1 MAKLI
6 DFDIVACDEILFEST
21 SLQSYGYGIVSQLV
35 TKDRD
40 ISVAAK
46 GVYAYLVSCAGNDK
60 QTYPSQDKM
69 CYDLN
74 IKNVKT
80 LRKYIKELQAKGFI
94 RIVKT
99 KKNNIQY
106 RNVYLIAMDTRSIEV
121 WKRQFEEG
129 IEVDE
134 AETLE
139 APKKSN
145 KKAPA
150 GETTEAS
157 ENTKDLL
164 SNKNNSTDN
173 IPQNKDNDNK
183 GNLGND
189 NLDNDTL
196 DYEQLAI
203 ERCKR
208 EIEGFESMSQFRK
221 DVNIGI
227 MLQRIA
233 REE

>member
-40 ISVAAK
+40 ISIAAK

-60 QTYPSQDKM
+60 QTYPSQEKM

-80 LRKYIKELQAKGFI
+80 LRKYIRELQAKGFI

-129 IEVDE
+129 IEIDE

-139 APKKSN
+139 KPKKDN
-145 KKAPA
+145 KKDLSVGADKPSRKTSLEIILNDSIA
-150 GETTEAS
+150 QETEK
-157 ENTKDLL
+157 EN
-164 SNKNNSTDN
+164 SKNLETDN
-173 IPQNKDNDNK
+173 I
-183 GNLGND
+183 
-189 NLDNDTL
+189 

-208 EIEGFESMSQFRK
+208 EIEGFESMNDIRK

-233 REE
+233 RGE

>member
-60 QTYPSQDKM
+60 QTYPSQEKM

-129 IEVDE
+129 IEADE

-139 APKKSN
+139 KPKKDN
-145 KKAPA
+145 KKDLSVGADKPI
-150 GETTEAS
+150 EKTSTEIILNDSIAEKTEK
-157 ENTKDLL
+157 ENRE
-164 SNKNNSTDN
+164 NFETDN
-173 IPQNKDNDNK
+173 I
-183 GNLGND
+183 
-189 NLDNDTL
+189 

-208 EIEGFESMSQFRK
+208 EIEGFESMSEMRK
-221 DVNIGI
+221 EFYINVMMMKN
-227 MLQRIA
+227 A
-233 REE
+233 RGD

>member
-6 DFDIVACDEILFEST
+6 DFSLVEADAILFEST

-60 QTYPSQDKM
+60 QTYPSQEKM

-129 IEVDE
+129 IEADE

-139 APKKSN
+139 KPKKDN
-145 KKAPA
+145 KKDLSVGADKPI
-150 GETTEAS
+150 EKTSTEIILNDSIAEKTEK
-157 ENTKDLL
+157 ENKENLE
-164 SNKNNSTDN
+164 TDN
-173 IPQNKDNDNK
+173 I
-183 GNLGND
+183 
-189 NLDNDTL
+189 
-196 DYEQLAI
+196 DYEELAI

-208 EIEGFESMSQFRK
+208 EIEGFESMSEMRK
-221 DVNIGI
+221 EFYINVMMMKN
-227 MLQRIA
+227 A
-233 REE
+233 RGE

>member
-60 QTYPSQDKM
+60 QTYPSQEKM

-80 LRKYIKELQAKGFI
+80 LRKYIKELQSKGFI

-121 WKRQFEEG
+121 WKRQFKEG
-129 IEVDE
+129 IEADE

-139 APKKSN
+139 KPKKDN
-145 KKAPA
+145 KKDLSVGADKPI
-150 GETTEAS
+150 EKTSTEIILNDSIAEKTEK
-157 ENTKDLL
+157 ENRENLE
-164 SNKNNSTDN
+164 TDN
-173 IPQNKDNDNK
+173 I
-183 GNLGND
+183 
-189 NLDNDTL
+189 

-208 EIEGFESMSQFRK
+208 EIEGFENMNDIRK

-233 REE
+233 RGE

>member
-60 QTYPSQDKM
+60 QTYPSQEKM

-94 RIVKT
+94 RIVRT

-139 APKKSN
+139 KPKKDN
-145 KKAPA
+145 KKDLSVGADKPI
-150 GETTEAS
+150 EKTSTEIILNDSIAEKTEK
-157 ENTKDLL
+157 ENRENLE
-164 SNKNNSTDN
+164 TDN
-173 IPQNKDNDNK
+173 I
-183 GNLGND
+183 
-189 NLDNDTL
+189 

-208 EIEGFESMSQFRK
+208 EIEGFENMNDIRK

-233 REE
+233 RGE

>member
-60 QTYPSQDKM
+60 QTYPSQEKM

-94 RIVKT
+94 RIVRT

-129 IEVDE
+129 VEADE

-139 APKKSN
+139 KPKKDLSVGAD
-145 KKAPA
+145 KPIEK
-150 GETTEAS
+150 TSTEIILNDSIAEKTEK
-157 ENTKDLL
+157 ENRGNLE
-164 SNKNNSTDN
+164 TDN
-173 IPQNKDNDNK
+173 I
-183 GNLGND
+183 
-189 NLDNDTL
+189 

-208 EIEGFESMSQFRK
+208 EIEGFENMNDIRK

-233 REE
+233 RGE

>member
-60 QTYPSQDKM
+60 QTYPSQEKM

-74 IKNVKT
+74 IKNIKT
-80 LRKYIKELQAKGFI
+80 LRKYIKELQSKGFI

-129 IEVDE
+129 IEADE

-139 APKKSN
+139 KPKKDN
-145 KKAPA
+145 KKDLSVGADKPI
-150 GETTEAS
+150 EKTSTEIILNDSIAEKTEK
-157 ENTKDLL
+157 ENRENLE
-164 SNKNNSTDN
+164 TDN
-173 IPQNKDNDNK
+173 I
-183 GNLGND
+183 
-189 NLDNDTL
+189 

-208 EIEGFESMSQFRK
+208 EIEGFENMNDIRK

-233 REE
+233 RGE

>member
-21 SLQSYGYGIVSQLV
+21 SLQSYGYGIISQLV

-60 QTYPSQDKM
+60 QTYPSQEKM

-80 LRKYIKELQAKGFI
+80 LRKYIKELQSKGFI

-129 IEVDE
+129 IEADE

-139 APKKSN
+139 KPKKDN
-145 KKAPA
+145 KKDLSVGADKPI
-150 GETTEAS
+150 EKTSTEIILNDSIAEKTEK
-157 ENTKDLL
+157 ENRGNLE
-164 SNKNNSTDN
+164 TDN
-173 IPQNKDNDNK
+173 I
-183 GNLGND
+183 
-189 NLDNDTL
+189 

-208 EIEGFESMSQFRK
+208 EIEGFENMNDIRK

-233 REE
+233 RGE

>member
-60 QTYPSQDKM
+60 QTYPSQEKM

-80 LRKYIKELQAKGFI
+80 LRKYIRELQAKGFI

-129 IEVDE
+129 LEVDE

-139 APKKSN
+139 KPKKDN
-145 KKAPA
+145 KKDLSVGADKPS
-150 GETTEAS
+150 EKTSTEIILNDSIAEKTEK
-157 ENTKDLL
+157 ENRENLEI
-164 SNKNNSTDN
+164 NN
-173 IPQNKDNDNK
+173 I
-183 GNLGND
+183 
-189 NLDNDTL
+189 

-208 EIEGFESMSQFRK
+208 EIEGFDNMPQFRK

-233 REE
+233 RGE

>member
-60 QTYPSQDKM
+60 QTYPSQEKM

-129 IEVDE
+129 IEADE

-139 APKKSN
+139 KPKKDN
-145 KKAPA
+145 KKDLSVGADKPI
-150 GETTEAS
+150 EKTSTEIILNDSIAEKTEK
-157 ENTKDLL
+157 ENRENLE
-164 SNKNNSTDN
+164 TDN
-173 IPQNKDNDNK
+173 I
-183 GNLGND
+183 
-189 NLDNDTL
+189 

-208 EIEGFESMSQFRK
+208 EIEGFENMNDIRK

-233 REE
+233 RGE

>member
-60 QTYPSQDKM
+60 QTYPSQEKM

-80 LRKYIKELQAKGFI
+80 LRKYIKELQSKGFI

-129 IEVDE
+129 IEADE

-139 APKKSN
+139 KPKKDN
-145 KKAPA
+145 KKDLSVGADKPI
-150 GETTEAS
+150 EKTSTEIILNDSIAEKTEK
-157 ENTKDLL
+157 ENRENLE
-164 SNKNNSTDN
+164 TDN
-173 IPQNKDNDNK
+173 I
-183 GNLGND
+183 
-189 NLDNDTL
+189 

-208 EIEGFESMSQFRK
+208 EIEGFENMNDIRK

-233 REE
+233 KGE

>member
-60 QTYPSQDKM
+60 QTYPSQEKM

-129 IEVDE
+129 IEADE

-139 APKKSN
+139 KPKKDN
-145 KKAPA
+145 KKDLSVGADKPI
-150 GETTEAS
+150 EKTSTEIILNDSIAEKTEK
-157 ENTKDLL
+157 ENRGNLE
-164 SNKNNSTDN
+164 TDN
-173 IPQNKDNDNK
+173 I
-183 GNLGND
+183 
-189 NLDNDTL
+189 

-208 EIEGFESMSQFRK
+208 EIEGFENMNDIRK

-233 REE
+233 RGE

>member
-60 QTYPSQDKM
+60 QTYPSQEKM

-94 RIVKT
+94 RIVRT

-129 IEVDE
+129 IEADE

-139 APKKSN
+139 KPKKDN
-145 KKAPA
+145 KKDLSVGADKPI
-150 GETTEAS
+150 EKTSTEIILNDSIAEKTEK
-157 ENTKDLL
+157 ENRENLE
-164 SNKNNSTDN
+164 TDN
-173 IPQNKDNDNK
+173 I
-183 GNLGND
+183 
-189 NLDNDTL
+189 

-208 EIEGFESMSQFRK
+208 EIEGFENMNDIRK

-233 REE
+233 RGE

>member
-60 QTYPSQDKM
+60 QTYPSQEKM

-129 IEVDE
+129 VEADE

-139 APKKSN
+139 KPKKDN
-145 KKAPA
+145 KKDLSVGADKPI
-150 GETTEAS
+150 EKTSTEIILNDSIAEKTEK
-157 ENTKDLL
+157 ENRENLEI
-164 SNKNNSTDN
+164 DN
-173 IPQNKDNDNK
+173 I
-183 GNLGND
+183 
-189 NLDNDTL
+189 

-208 EIEGFESMSQFRK
+208 EIEGFENMNDIRK

-233 REE
+233 RGE

>member
-46 GVYAYLVSCAGNDK
+46 GVYAYVVSCAGNDK
-60 QTYPSQDKM
+60 QTYPSQEKM

-80 LRKYIKELQAKGFI
+80 LRKYIKELQSKGFI

-129 IEVDE
+129 IEADE

-139 APKKSN
+139 KPKKDN
-145 KKAPA
+145 KKDLSVGADKPIEKTSTEIILNDSIA
-150 GETTEAS
+150 EKTEKENRENLETDS
-157 ENTKDLL
+157 
-164 SNKNNSTDN
+164 
-173 IPQNKDNDNK
+173 I
-183 GNLGND
+183 
-189 NLDNDTL
+189 

-208 EIEGFESMSQFRK
+208 EIEGFENMNDIRK

-233 REE
+233 RGE

>member
-60 QTYPSQDKM
+60 QTYPSQEKM

-129 IEVDE
+129 IEADE

-139 APKKSN
+139 KPKKDN
-145 KKAPA
+145 KKDLSVGADKPI
-150 GETTEAS
+150 EKTSTEIILNDSIAEKTEK
-157 ENTKDLL
+157 ENRENLE
-164 SNKNNSTDN
+164 TDN
-173 IPQNKDNDNK
+173 I
-183 GNLGND
+183 
-189 NLDNDTL
+189 

-208 EIEGFESMSQFRK
+208 EIEGFENMSEMRK
-221 DVNIGI
+221 EFYINVMMMKN
-227 MLQRIA
+227 A
-233 REE
+233 RGD

>member
-129 IEVDE
+129 IETDE

-139 APKKSN
+139 KPKKDN
-145 KKAPA
+145 KKDLSVGADKPI
-150 GETTEAS
+150 EKTSTEIILNDSIAEKTEK
-157 ENTKDLL
+157 ENRENLE
-164 SNKNNSTDN
+164 TDN
-173 IPQNKDNDNK
+173 I
-183 GNLGND
+183 
-189 NLDNDTL
+189 

-208 EIEGFESMSQFRK
+208 EIEGFENMNDIRK
-221 DVNIGI
+221 NVNIGI

-233 REE
+233 RGE

>member
-21 SLQSYGYGIVSQLV
+21 SLQSYGYGIISQLV

-129 IEVDE
+129 IEADE

-139 APKKSN
+139 KPKKDN
-145 KKAPA
+145 KKDLSVGADKPI
-150 GETTEAS
+150 EKTSTEIILNDSIAEKTEK
-157 ENTKDLL
+157 ENRE
-164 SNKNNSTDN
+164 NKETDN
-173 IPQNKDNDNK
+173 I
-183 GNLGND
+183 
-189 NLDNDTL
+189 

-208 EIEGFESMSQFRK
+208 EIEGFESMPQFRK

-233 REE
+233 RGE

>member
-60 QTYPSQDKM
+60 QTYPSQEKM

-80 LRKYIKELQAKGFI
+80 LRKYIKELQSKGFI

-129 IEVDE
+129 IEADE

-139 APKKSN
+139 KPKKDN
-145 KKAPA
+145 KKDLSVGADKPI
-150 GETTEAS
+150 EKTSTEIILNDSIAEKTEK
-157 ENTKDLL
+157 ENRENLE
-164 SNKNNSTDN
+164 TDN
-173 IPQNKDNDNK
+173 I
-183 GNLGND
+183 
-189 NLDNDTL
+189 

-208 EIEGFESMSQFRK
+208 EIEGFENMNDIRK

-233 REE
+233 RGE

>member
-60 QTYPSQDKM
+60 QTYPSQEKM

-129 IEVDE
+129 IEADE

-139 APKKSN
+139 NPKKDN
-145 KKAPA
+145 KKDLSVGADKPI
-150 GETTEAS
+150 GKTSTEIILNDSIAEKTEK
-157 ENTKDLL
+157 ENR
-164 SNKNNSTDN
+164 KNLETDN
-173 IPQNKDNDNK
+173 I
-183 GNLGND
+183 
-189 NLDNDTL
+189 

-208 EIEGFESMSQFRK
+208 EIEGFESMSEMRK
-221 DVNIGI
+221 EFHINVMMMKN
-227 MLQRIA
+227 A
-233 REE
+233 RGD

>member
-60 QTYPSQDKM
+60 QTYPSQEKM

-129 IEVDE
+129 IEADE

-139 APKKSN
+139 KPKKDN
-145 KKAPA
+145 KKDLSVGADKPI
-150 GETTEAS
+150 EKTSTEIILNDSIAEKTEK
-157 ENTKDLL
+157 ENKENLE
-164 SNKNNSTDN
+164 TDN
-173 IPQNKDNDNK
+173 I
-183 GNLGND
+183 
-189 NLDNDTL
+189 
-196 DYEQLAI
+196 DYEELAI

-208 EIEGFESMSQFRK
+208 EIEGFESMSEMRK
-221 DVNIGI
+221 EFYINVMMMKN
-227 MLQRIA
+227 A
-233 REE
+233 RGE

>member
-60 QTYPSQDKM
+60 QTYPSQEKM

-129 IEVDE
+129 IEADE

-139 APKKSN
+139 KPKKDN
-145 KKAPA
+145 KKDLSVGADKPI
-150 GETTEAS
+150 EKTSTEIILNDSIAEKTEK
-157 ENTKDLL
+157 ENRENLE
-164 SNKNNSTDN
+164 TDN
-173 IPQNKDNDNK
+173 I
-183 GNLGND
+183 
-189 NLDNDTL
+189 

-208 EIEGFESMSQFRK
+208 EIEGFESMSEMRK
-221 DVNIGI
+221 EFYINVMMMKN
-227 MLQRIA
+227 A
-233 REE
+233 RGD